1 VMGKHFSERVQQAW
15 VFDEVNRDFF
25 TQAVLV
31 YGGFDR
37 ANELVYQVSKP

>member
-1 VMGKHFSERVQQAW
+1 MGKHFSERVQQAW
-15 VFDEVNRDFF
+15 AFDEVNRDFF

-31 YGGFDR
+31 YGLDK